1 MSLHPA
7 FAVSA
12 AAILVVAT
20 PGTAAAQAPA
30 SYDVPSREVGAA
42 LVDLCLRAGCA
53 VGFAAAP
60 DRTYRSQP
68 VRGARTWQAAVR
80 SMLAGT
86 GLRYRIDGHFVRVWA
101 ATDRPSPA
109 QPVAD
114 PATTLEPVIVT
125 GRFAQGID
133 TALDEKREADVIQDS
148 VSAARIGELPAANLA
163 EALQRIPGVAIERE
177 VGEGQF
183 VSVRGLGPLFQSVT
197 LNGAPVAFNENIRN
211 STQSGRQFRFRALSA
226 DLLGGATLTKTAT
239 SDLVDGGIGSNIDI
253 RTIRGLGGP
262 DFVSGQLAGHY
273 EARSQ
278 VVSPDAT
285 LSGRWRNGSRDLGLV
300 GGLAAQQRQVQFDRF
315 QTQRYR
321 DMEIGGVVV
330 AVPNDLR
337 TTLEREDRDRISGFV
352 GAQWRPNDAV
362 TVDFDALVSRFT
374 NAIREDRLVYEFGE
388 RLRNGSLQADSVRI
402 TDGVLTAA
410 MIGDGRISNNLE
422 MSSQTHDNIAAS
434 LSLETNIA
442 AWRLRPRL
450 SYSRALSRL
459 DIPLQ
464 RIGAMTSEGIGYGFD
479 FGDDPLGT
487 RQVERLQ
494 TDFDLTDPAALT
506 WSRYGVR
513 ATDVEDDDL
522 TGLFAADRLVAWTL
536 GPFVVERVE
545 LGAQVSD
552 RDRDYQRRDR
562 DAVLRPDATVDPEFF
577 GVRVPGNAFA
587 GVIRSG
593 DGAWT
598 AADFERFRAA
608 FQIAGERDGVV
619 FYAHDLQPTGTD
631 LQSSYQVMES
641 IAAVYARFDVS
652 AELFGRPAS
661 GNLGLRGVDA
671 RTQVIG
677 SILGVG
683 PDGAL
688 EVRPL
693 SSQDDS
699 RTWLPSANLSIE
711 IGPRTLLRLAA
722 SRSITRP
729 SLADLGAATIPA
741 STLVS
746 GIYERGEAEIDDPAP
761 STIFTGVGG
770 NPDLK
775 PYQATSFDVSLERYF
790 EGFGAFSAAGFHKT
804 IDDYVLVVD
813 KTERLTFATATGPPV
828 TAEVLM
834 SRPRNVGRATVSGL
848 ELGFS
853 RRLSSG
859 FGLWASATLTEARS
873 RDRGTGVTT
882 DLQGVS
888 RYAWSVSPFLERGPF
903 EAHLSW
909 TWRSRFRSVA
919 DLQGGGISAFVV
931 GDAGVLDLS
940 ASWRLRPTLTAF
952 VEGGNLTDAV
962 DIAYDGDPSRLLQVT
977 RAGRSFALGLKFAL

>member
-7 FAVSA
+7 FAVSV
-12 AAILVVAT
+12 AAILAVAT
-20 PGTAAAQAPA
+20 PGTAGAQTRT
-30 SYDVPSREVGAA
+30 SYDMPSREVGTA
-42 LVDLCLRAGCA
+42 LVELCVRAGCA
-53 VGFAAAP
+53 VGFATPP
-60 DRTYRSQP
+60 DRTYRSRA
-68 VRGARTWQAAVR
+68 VRGARSWQAAVR
-80 SMLAGT
+80 TMLEGT
-86 GLRYRIDGHFVRVWA
+86 GLRYRIEGRFVRVWA
-101 ATDRPSPA
+101 EPERPEPPPSPRDE
-109 QPVAD
+109 P
-114 PATTLEPVIVT
+114 TTLEPVIVT
-125 GRFAQGID
+125 GRFALGID

-163 EALQRIPGVAIERE
+163 EALQRVPGVAIERE

-239 SDLVDGGIGSNIDI
+239 ADLVDGGIGSNIDI

-273 EARSQ
+273 EARSGAL
-278 VVSPDAT
+278 SPDAT
-285 LSGRWRNGSRDLGLV
+285 LSGRWRNGARDLGLV
-300 GGLAAQQRQVQFDRF
+300 AGLAGQQRQVQFDRF

-321 DMEIGGVVV
+321 DMEIGGVTV

-374 NAIREDRLVYEFGE
+374 NAIREDRIVYDFGE
-388 RLRNGSLQADSVRI
+388 RLRNGSLVPDSVRVS
-402 TDGVLTAA
+402 DGVLTAA
-410 MIGDGRISNNLE
+410 TLNNGRISNNLE
-422 MSSQTHDNIAAS
+422 MSSQTHDNVAAS
-434 LSLETNIA
+434 LSLEA
-442 AWRLRPRL
+442 RAGAWRLRPRL

-459 DIPLQ
+459 DVPLQ
-464 RIGAMTSEGIGYGFD
+464 RIAAVTAEGQAYGFD
-479 FGDDPLGT
+479 FGDDPLET
-487 RQVERLQ
+487 RRVARLE
-494 TDFDLTDPAALT
+494 TDFDLTDASALT
-506 WSRYGVR
+506 WARYGVR
-513 ATDVEDDDL
+513 ATDVLDDDV
-522 TGLFAADRLVAWTL
+522 TGLFAADRDVAIAL
-536 GPFVVERVE
+536 GPLRVERLE
-545 LGAQVSD
+545 LGGQFSD

-562 DAVLRPDATVDPEFF
+562 DAALRPGANLDAGFF
-577 GVRVPGNAFA
+577 GVRVPANAFS
-587 GVIRSG
+587 GVIRDG
-593 DGAWT
+593 DGPWT
-598 AADFERFRAA
+598 AADFDRFRAA
-608 FQIAGERDGVV
+608 FVIPGERDGVI
-619 FYAHDLQPTGTD
+619 FYADDLQPTGTD

-641 IAAVYARFDVS
+641 IAALYARLDVS
-652 AELFGRPAS
+652 TDVLGRSAS
-661 GNLGLRGVDA
+661 GNLGLRIVGA
-671 RTQVIG
+671 RTGVIG
-677 SILGVG
+677 SILGV
-683 PDGAL
+683 DANGAL

-693 SSQDDS
+693 SSQDES
-699 RTWLPSANLSIE
+699 QAWLPSANLAIQ
-711 IGPRTLLRLAA
+711 ITPRTLLRLAA
-722 SRSITRP
+722 ARSLTRP

-746 GIYERGEAEIDDPAP
+746 AIYRRGQAEIDAPDPA
-761 STIFTGVGG
+761 TIFTGVGG

-790 EGFGAFSAAGFHKT
+790 DGFGAFSAAVFHKT

-813 KTERLTFATATGPPV
+813 QVERLTFATRLGAPV
-828 TAEVLM
+828 VAEVMM

-859 FGLWASATLTEARS
+859 LGVWSSATVTEARS
-873 RDRGTGVTT
+873 RNQTTGVTT

-888 RYAWSVSPFLERGPF
+888 RYAWSVSPFIERGPF
-903 EAHLSW
+903 EGHVSW

-919 DLQGGGISAFVV
+919 DLQGGGVTAFVV

-940 ASWRLRPTLTAF
+940 ASWRLRPDLTAF

-962 DIAYDGDPSRLLQVT
+962 DVAYDGDPSRLLQVT
-977 RAGRSFALGLKFAL
+977 RAGRSFSLGLKFAL